1 MCNKNINDHL
11 VTCLPSSSR
20 NSNTRSD
27 RMIHLKHLAFFL
39 WFFIFPF
46 SICSFHW
53 RRPQQ
58 LQGHEVPCL
67 SPSFSVFLPPFRSFS
82 LLCHV
87 CLPMLSVAGH
97 KCTWLYATSKT
108 FVALNLFAMASPFG
122 FHPSFWRTK
131 TSDPQS
137 DLLAWSSYNSTTS
150 FERKACLKTRCD
162 RGRNVE
168 YRLKVEEVK
177 P

>member
-108 FVALNLFAMASPFG
+108 FVALNLPLHLG
-122 FHPSFWRTK
+122 FIHH
-131 TSDPQS
+131 
-137 DLLAWSSYNSTTS
+137 
-150 FERKACLKTRCD
+150 FEEPKPATPKATCWP
-162 RGRNVE
+162 
-168 YRLKVEEVK
+168 EVRIVQQVSK
-177 P
+177 GKHV